1 MNESVKFIFKT
12 LLKVPVFIL
21 VAYAIFNLF
30 AFSFSY
36 FKIMGFSYV
45 AMQTAVENNYFPQT
59 EYNTLTTYLNGLETA
74 MLENATLT
82 IDTGNGGNER
92 VQ

>member
-36 FKIMGFSYV
+36 FIIH
-45 AMQTAVENNYFPQT
+45 AFPF
-59 EYNTLTTYLNGLETA
+59 A
-74 MLENATLT
+74 A
-82 IDTGNGGNER
+82 
-92 VQ
+92 